1 MPNGEKIVFNWK
13 EASPGNWFVESF
25 KCGNNRID
33 VPGHG
38 NPCRDAAV
46 AAGVALLVC
55 AGSPGSIA
63 CWGATA
69 TAAYHAYRCYEATH
83 FAMIPNKTKNLRN
96 YARRFQFGQ
105 KSANKQS
112 NVKNLRLHNS

>member
-63 CWGATA
+63 CWGQQLLP
-69 TAAYHAYRCYEATH
+69 HITH
-83 FAMIPNKTKNLRN
+83 TDVMK
-96 YARRFQFGQ
+96 
-105 KSANKQS
+105 
-112 NVKNLRLHNS
+112 LHTSR